1 VVISGTASEIAGR
14 MDEIERAY
22 LDSSALA
29 DESE

>member
-1 VVISGTASEIAGR
+1 VVISGPASEIAGR

-29 DESE
+29 GGSE